1 MYIYILDYCTS
12 RIYKD
17 EIPDKYVNEEGDV
30 DVLQFMADNDLDENS
45 CSWMLTDEELELES
59 LND

>member
-17 EIPDKYVNEEGDV
+17 EIPDKYVNEKGEADIP
-30 DVLQFMADNDLDENS
+30 QFMADNNLDENT
-45 CSWMLTDEELELES
+45 CSWMLTDEDLELES

>member
-17 EIPDKYVNEEGDV
+17 EIPDKYVNEKGGV
-30 DVLQFMADNDLDENS
+30 DMLQFMADNDLDENT
-45 CSWMLTDEELELES
+45 CS
-59 LND
+59 

>member
-17 EIPDKYVNEEGDV
+17 EISDKYVNEEGVADIP
-30 DVLQFMADNDLDENS
+30 QFMTDNDLDENS
-45 CSWMLTDEELELES
+45 CSWMLTDENLELES
-59 LND
+59 LK

>member
-17 EIPDKYVNEEGDV
+17 EIPDKYVNEEGDA
-30 DVLQFMADNDLDENS
+30 DIPQFIADNDLNENS
-45 CSWMLTDEELELES
+45 CSWLLTDKNLELES
-59 LND
+59 LNN

>member
-17 EIPDKYVNEEGDV
+17 EIPDKYVNEEGDA
-30 DVLQFMADNDLDENS
+30 DIPQFMADNDLDENS
-45 CSWMLTDEELELES
+45 CSWLLTDENLELES

>member
-17 EIPDKYVNEEGDV
+17 EIPENYINEEGGV
-30 DVLQFMADNDLDENS
+30 DMLQFMADNDLDENT
-45 CSWMLTDEELELES
+45 CSWMLTDKELELES
-59 LND
+59 LK

>member
-17 EIPDKYVNEEGDV
+17 EIPDKYVNEEGDANIP
-30 DVLQFMADNDLDENS
+30 QFMADNDLDENS
-45 CSWMLTDEELELES
+45 CSWLLTDENLELES
-59 LND
+59 LNN

>member
-12 RIYKD
+12 RIYKN
-17 EIPDKYVNEEGDV
+17 EIPDKYVNEEGDA
-30 DVLQFMADNDLDENS
+30 DIPQFMADNDLDENS
-45 CSWMLTDEELELES
+45 CSWLLTDENLELES

>member
-17 EIPDKYVNEEGDV
+17 EIPENYINGEGDA
-30 DVLQFMADNDLDENS
+30 DIPQFMADNDLNENS
-45 CSWMLTDEELELES
+45 CSWLLTDENLELES

>member
-17 EIPDKYVNEEGDV
+17 EIPDKYVNEEGDA
-30 DVLQFMADNDLDENS
+30 DIPQFMADNDLDENT
-45 CSWMLTDEELELES
+45 CSWMLTDENLELES
-59 LND
+59 LK